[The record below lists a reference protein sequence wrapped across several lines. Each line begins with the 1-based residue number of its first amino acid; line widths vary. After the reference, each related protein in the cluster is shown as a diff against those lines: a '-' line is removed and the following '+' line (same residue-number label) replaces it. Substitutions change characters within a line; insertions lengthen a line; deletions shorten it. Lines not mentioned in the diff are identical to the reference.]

1 MAEIIRFHALA
12 KPRPVPMEV
21 VTQEKILEALVL
33 PMMGRVRSL
42 STYLACEIVRDI
54 DNGDPR

>member
-1 MAEIIRFHALA
+1 MAEIIRFPALA

-54 DNGDPR
+54 WKGK